1 VDTHLEAIM
10 ELNRGRSQATPR
22 VLVVADWTTDPE
34 AVVAACVE
42 RAELTGG
49 DFALLVPAR
58 LHGLDWVGD
67 PAASVPCAHRQLAAI
82 GRVADSVGFAF
93 HAASVGD
100 PDPVAA
106 ICDALHDR
114 PAEELLLCS
123 RNRRPAVAHPMDLA
137 HRARRATGLPV
148 GLVRLGSTARPA
160 SDSWLPRRTGHCALD
175 QPHAA

>member
-1 VDTHLEAIM
+1 M
-10 ELNRGRSQATPR
+10 ELTRGSDQATRR

-34 AVVAACVE
+34 AVVATCVE

-67 PAASVPCAHRQLAAI
+67 PAASVPCAHRQLTAI
-82 GRVADSVGFAF
+82 GGLADSAGFTF
-93 HAASVGD
+93 HTASVGD

-106 ICDALHDR
+106 ICDALADW

-123 RNRRPAVAHPMDLA
+123 RSRRAAVAHPLDLA
-137 HRARRATGLPV
+137 HRTRRATGLPV
-148 GLVRLGSTARPA
+148 SLVRLGSTARPA
-160 SDSWLPRRTGHCALD
+160 GDTWLPRRAGHCALD
-175 QPHAA
+175 QLHPA